1 MKKMMKKLSILLLL
15 LPSLVMAGG
24 GGGVALDKA
33 PIDLSDKESLKNGA
47 KLFMEYCLSCH
58 SAKFMRYKR
67 MADDLGMSDQ
77 EVLDNLVFTGAK
89 IHDTMEI
96 AMPEEQAA
104 QWFGTTP
111 PDLSGISRSRG
122 DDWLYT
128 YLRSF
133 YVDSSR
139 PMGVNNVVFK
149 DVGMPHVLEGLQ
161 GKQYLKDEKVNMA
174 YGGEKTNEKLV
185 VDGSGSMT
193 PAEYDKAVGDLV
205 NFLAYVGEPAK
216 AYRMTLGWYVLG
228 FLLIL
233 LIPAYRLKKE
243 YWKDVH

>member
-1 MKKMMKKLSILLLL
+1 MKKMMKKISVLLLL
-15 LPSLVMAGG
+15 LPSFAMAS
-24 GGGVALDKA
+24 GGGVHLYEA

-47 KLFMEYCLSCH
+47 KLFMNYCLSCH

-89 IHDTMEI
+89 IHDTMDI
-96 AMPEEQAA
+96 AMPAEQAA
-104 QWFGTTP
+104 KWFGTVP
-111 PDLSGISRSRG
+111 PDLSVISRARG

-128 YLRSF
+128 YLRGF
-133 YVDSSR
+133 YVDPSR
-139 PMGVNNVVFK
+139 PMGVNNIVFQ
-149 DVGMPHVLEGLQ
+149 DVGMPHVLAGLQ
-161 GKQYLKDEKVNMA
+161 GNQQLKSDSVDMA
-174 YGGEKTNEKLV
+174 NGGAKTMESLV
-185 VDGSGSMT
+185 VDGSGSMS

-205 NFLAYVGEPAK
+205 NFLAYVGEPVK

>member
-1 MKKMMKKLSILLLL
+1 MKKMMKKIGVLLLLL
-15 LPSLVMAGG
+15 LPSFAMAGG
-24 GGGVALDKA
+24 GGGVPLDSA
-33 PIDLSDKESLKNGA
+33 PIDLSDKESLKSGA
-47 KLFMEYCLSCH
+47 KLFMDYCLSCH

-77 EVLDNLVFTGAK
+77 EVLDNLVYTGAK

-96 AMPEEQAA
+96 AMPAGQSA

-111 PDLSGISRSRG
+111 PDLSVISRSRG

-128 YLRSF
+128 YLRAF
-133 YVDSSR
+133 YTDPSR

-149 DVGMPHVLEGLQ
+149 DVGMPHVLAGLQ
-161 GKQYLKDEKVNMA
+161 GNQTLKED
-174 YGGEKTNEKLV
+174 GTLV
-185 VDGSGSMT
+185 VDGSGSMSIE
-193 PAEYDKAVGDLV
+193 EYDKAVGDLV

-233 LIPAYRLKKE
+233 LLLSYRLKKE

>member
-1 MKKMMKKLSILLLL
+1 MKKMMKKIGVTLLL

-24 GGGVALDKA
+24 GGGAHLDEA
-33 PIDLSDKESLKNGA
+33 PVDLSDMESLQNGA
-47 KLFMEYCLSCH
+47 KLFMDYCLSCH

-77 EVLDNLVFTGAK
+77 EVLDNLVYTGAK

-96 AMPEEQAA
+96 AMPSEQAA
-104 QWFGTTP
+104 QWFGTAP
-111 PDLSGISRSRG
+111 PDLSVISRSRG
-122 DDWLYT
+122 ADWLYT
-128 YLRSF
+128 YLRGF
-133 YVDSSR
+133 YVDESR
-139 PMGVNNVVFK
+139 PMGVNNIVFA

-161 GKQYLKDEKVNMA
+161 GKQHLKEEKVNMA
-174 YGGEKTNEKLV
+174 YGGEKTTEKLV

-205 NFLAYVGEPAK
+205 NFLVYVGEPAK

-228 FLLIL
+228 FLFIL
-233 LIPAYRLKKE
+233 LILAYRLKKE

>member
-1 MKKMMKKLSILLLL
+1 MNKMMRIIGLLLFAS
-15 LPSLVMAGG
+15 LPGVAFPAGG
-24 GGGVALDKA
+24 GVHLDTA
-33 PIDLSDKESLKNGA
+33 PVDLSDKESLKNGA
-47 KLFMEYCLSCH
+47 HIFMHYCLSCH
-58 SAKFMRYKR
+58 SARFMRYKR

-77 EVLDNLVFTGAK
+77 EVLDTLVLTGAK

-96 AMPEEQAA
+96 AMPAEEAA
-104 QWFGTTP
+104 RWFGTTP
-111 PDLSGISRSRG
+111 PDLSVISRSRG
-122 DDWLYT
+122 PDWLYT
-128 YLRSF
+128 YLRGF
-133 YVDSSR
+133 YIDESR

-149 DVGMPHVLEGLQ
+149 DVGMPHVLAGLQ
-161 GKQYLKDEKVNMA
+161 GDQRLKGEGHTMA
-174 YGGEKTNEKLV
+174 DLEAVGN
-185 VDGSGSMT
+185 GSLT

-233 LIPAYRLKKE
+233 LVLTYRLKKE

>member
-1 MKKMMKKLSILLLL
+1 MKKMMKKTGVLLLL
-15 LPSLVMAGG
+15 LFPSFVMGGG
-24 GGGVALDKA
+24 GGGVHLDTA
-33 PIDLSDKESLKNGA
+33 PVDLSDNESLKNGA
-47 KLFMEYCLSCH
+47 KLFMNYCLSCH
-58 SAKFMRYKR
+58 SARFMRYKR

-96 AMPEEQAA
+96 AMPAEQAA
-104 QWFGTTP
+104 KWFGTTP
-111 PDLSGISRSRG
+111 PDLSVISRARG

-128 YLRSF
+128 YLRGF
-133 YVDSSR
+133 YVDPSR

-149 DVGMPHVLEGLQ
+149 DVGMPHVLQGLQ
-161 GKQYLKDEKVNMA
+161 GKQTLQED
-174 YGGEKTNEKLV
+174 GTLT

-193 PAEYDKAVGDLV
+193 AAEYDKAVGDLV
-205 NFLAYVGEPAK
+205 NFLAYVGEPVK

>member
-1 MKKMMKKLSILLLL
+1 MKKMMKKIGVTLLL

-24 GGGVALDKA
+24 GGAHLDEA
-33 PIDLSDKESLKNGA
+33 PVDLSDMESLQNGA
-47 KLFMEYCLSCH
+47 KLFMNYCLSCH

-77 EVLDNLVFTGAK
+77 EVLDNLVYTGAK

-96 AMPEEQAA
+96 AMPADQAA
-104 QWFGTTP
+104 QWFGTAP
-111 PDLSGISRSRG
+111 PDLSVISRSRG
-122 DDWLYT
+122 ADWLYT
-128 YLRSF
+128 YLRGF
-133 YVDSSR
+133 YVDESR
-139 PMGVNNVVFK
+139 PMGVNNIVFA

-161 GKQYLKDEKVNMA
+161 GKQHLKEEKVNMA
-174 YGGEKTNEKLV
+174 YGGEKTTEKLV

-205 NFLAYVGEPAK
+205 NFLVYVGEPVK

-228 FLLIL
+228 FLFIL
-233 LIPAYRLKKE
+233 LILAYRLKKE

>member
-1 MKKMMKKLSILLLL
+1 MKKMINKISALLLL
-15 LPSLVMAGG
+15 LPSLAMAS
-24 GGGVALDKA
+24 GGGVHLDKA
-33 PIDLSDKESLKNGA
+33 PVDLSDMESLQNGA
-47 KLFMEYCLSCH
+47 KLFMNYCLSCH
-58 SAKFMRYKR
+58 SAQFMRYKR

-89 IHDTMEI
+89 IHDTMQV
-96 AMPEEQAA
+96 AMPAEQSAK
-104 QWFGTTP
+104 WFGTTP
-111 PDLSGISRSRG
+111 PDLSVISRSRG

-128 YLRSF
+128 YLRGF
-133 YVDSSR
+133 YIDPSR

-149 DVGMPHVLEGLQ
+149 DVGMPHVLAGLQ
-161 GKQYLKDEKVNMA
+161 GNQTLQED
-174 YGGEKTNEKLV
+174 GTLV

-193 PAEYDKAVGDLV
+193 AAEYDKAVGDLV

-216 AYRMTLGWYVLG
+216 SYRMTLGWYVLG

-233 LIPAYRLKKE
+233 LVLSYRLKKE

>member
-1 MKKMMKKLSILLLL
+1 MKKMMKKISIALLL
-15 LPSLVMAGG
+15 LPSLALAGG
-24 GGGVALDKA
+24 GSSVPLDSA
-33 PIDLSDKESLKNGA
+33 PVDLSDKESLKRGA
-47 KLFMEYCLSCH
+47 DLFMNYCLSCH
-58 SAKFMRYKR
+58 SAHFMRYKR

-77 EVLDNLVFTGAK
+77 EVLDTLVLTGAK
-89 IHDTMEI
+89 IHETMQI
-96 AMPEEQAA
+96 AMPSEQSAK
-104 QWFGTTP
+104 WFGTTP
-111 PDLSGISRSRG
+111 PDLSVISRSRG

-133 YVDSSR
+133 YVDASR
-139 PMGVNNVVFK
+139 PMGVNNTVFK
-149 DVGMPHVLEGLQ
+149 DVGMPNVLEGLQ
-161 GKQYLKDEKVNMA
+161 GKQHLQADGTLK
-174 YGGEKTNEKLV
+174 G
-185 VDGSGSMT
+185 DGSGSMS
-193 PAEYDKAVGDLV
+193 AEEFDKAVGDLV